1 MSESSGP
8 LISLS
13 ISQQIYD
20 HIKNDILSG
29 TYTPGDRLLVLELAD
44 RFKVSQAPVR
54 EALERLKFDELIIGS
69 PNKGSVVSNISAKE
83 IRDIF
88 ELREV
93 VEVYAVHKALP
104 LLGEDDFRH
113 MEQKVRQME
122 EAVLQQDMLRI
133 LQCDLEFHG
142 YLYERCDNQMA
153 LDIWNRMKMKMMHFM
168 SISVRVNTTDQ
179 LVEEHFSLLEIL
191 KSGDLKTAE
200 KRFKQ
205 HMRGYKLFSV

>member
-20 HIKNDILSG
+20 QIKKDILTG
-29 TYTPGDRLLVLELAD
+29 AYTPGDRLLVLELAD

-93 VEVYAVHKALP
+93 VEVYAVRKALP

-113 MEQKVRQME
+113 MEQKIRQME
-122 EAVLQQDMLRI
+122 EAVQQQDMLRI

-179 LVEEHFSLLEIL
+179 LVEEHLSLLEIL

>member
-1 MSESSGP
+1 M
-8 LISLS
+8 
-13 ISQQIYD
+13 Q
-20 HIKNDILSG
+20 
-29 TYTPGDRLLVLELAD
+29 
-44 RFKVSQAPVR
+44 
-54 EALERLKFDELIIGS
+54 
-69 PNKGSVVSNISAKE
+69 
-83 IRDIF
+83 
-88 ELREV
+88 
-93 VEVYAVHKALP
+93 
-104 LLGEDDFRH
+104 
-113 MEQKVRQME
+113 
-122 EAVLQQDMLRI
+122 QQDMLRI

-179 LVEEHFSLLEIL
+179 LVEEHLSLLEIL

>member
-1 MSESSGP
+1 MSEMNGP

-13 ISQQIYD
+13 ISQQIYEQ
-20 HIKNDILSG
+20 IKNDILSG
-29 TYTPGDRLLVLELAD
+29 VYTPGDRLLVLELAD

-54 EALERLKFDELIIGS
+54 EALERLKFDELIIGA

-93 VEVYAVHKALP
+93 VEIYAVRKALP
-104 LLGEDDFRH
+104 QLNEADFRH
-113 MEQKVRQME
+113 MEQTVRQME
-122 EAVLQQDMLRI
+122 EAVAKQDMLQI

-168 SISVRVNTTDQ
+168 SISVRVHTTDQ
-179 LVEEHFSLLEIL
+179 LVEEHLALLEII

-205 HMRGYKLFSV
+205 HMKGYKLFSV